1 MRFLILSTF
10 TALFLASS
18 LAHAAIPQLNK
29 QIPVLKHHTAF
40 PQRVGC

>member
-18 LAHAAIPQLNK
+18 LAYAAIPQLSK
-29 QIPVLKHHTAF
+29 QISALKQHIASL
-40 PQRVGC
+40 QRVGC